1 MPKVTKINSGKGLV
15 EFKRADLIDLDLTKW
30 IRADSKGYGKRD
42 FISVQPI
49 EKAAAKLY
57 KEKYPSEQVKIAEK
71 CFINHEGEVAVVLRV
86 ANEVSEGY
94 YKHHP
99 TKLTFLGDV
108 KAKEEMIPQTTFEE
122 SMEDKKASSKGLTMP
137 IDFLEANIDKLS
149 VEERRQI
156 FAELGKESAE
166 TFLEDLK
173 LTLIGSSPLE
183 KIAEELTF
191 ASFYDEDDE
200 DEYYLQ

>member
-30 IRADSKGYGKRD
+30 IRSDSKGIGKRD

-49 EKAAAKLY
+49 EKAAAKVY

-71 CFINHEGEVAVVLRV
+71 CFLNLEGDVSVVLRI
-86 ANEVSEGY
+86 ANEVADGC

-108 KAKEEMIPQTTFEE
+108 KAKEELVPQTTFEE
-122 SMEDKKASSKGLTMP
+122 MMEDRKAHNKGLSMP
-137 IDFLEANIDKLS
+137 IDFLELNIDKLS
-149 VEERRQI
+149 NEEKRQI
-156 FAELGKESAE
+156 YAELGKDNADA
-166 TFLEDLK
+166 FLEDLK
-173 LTLIGSSPLE
+173 MTLINSSSLD
-183 KIAEELTF
+183 KIAEELG
-191 ASFYDEDDE
+191 ADSSDDDE
-200 DEYYLQ
+200 EDFSY